1 MGYNLAKISMK
12 KHMLLT
18 ILILSIVSILLSCKK
33 SDNSSGSS
41 SGGGSSNPQYG
52 NVTFWINESAS
63 QITVSFYGGDKKITK
78 YYPAYNPTCG
88 SSGCAN
94 YTDIPVGSYYFSAR
108 NSYGTY
114 TWSGYVN
121 VQTGC
126 NLFLLS
132 FKKDSHESELIDD
145 EYVLIKADEYSDEDF
160 E

>member
-1 MGYNLAKISMK
+1 MK
-12 KHMLLT
+12 KHVF
-18 ILILSIVSILLSCKK
+18 LIIFLLSIIAVFLSCKK
-33 SDNSSGSS
+33 DDNSSGNNSGG
-41 SGGGSSNPQYG
+41 SGGGSSTG

-78 YYPAYNPTCG
+78 YYPNYNPTCG

-94 YTDIPVGSYYFSAR
+94 YTDIPVGSYYYSAR

-121 VQTGC
+121 VGTGC
-126 NLFLLS
+126 NMHLLLFS
-132 FKKDSHESELIDD
+132 KDFHEPELID
-145 EYVLIKADEYSDEDF
+145 EENMLIMADEDGCEDF